1 MDNAIVMEIQV
12 KPSLLRWARERATF
26 TPEHLAKKL
35 NVTPEKVAA
44 WEKTGAITFAKLKDL
59 ADDTRTPIGYLFLPE
74 PPVEKLPIPD
84 FRTVGSS
91 KLQKP
96 SVDLIDVIHQCQ
108 LRQTWYRDYLI
119 ETGADELAYV
129 GSATVKSDV
138 ISVATSIRQ
147 TLKIDLS
154 RRSIAT
160 GKDTAFRYLV
170 ELCEGAGLLIM
181 RGSVVGS
188 NNTRK
193 LSVEE
198 FRGFALVDPYA
209 PLVFIN
215 TADTP
220 TASSFTL
227 AHELAH
233 IWIGKSGV
241 SNSNISSA
249 NGQDTERFC
258 NAVAAEILVP
268 LAQFQAAWK
277 PNATV
282 VDEIERLSNTLAVS
296 RFVVLRRAKDA
307 QLISDEVFQA
317 NYALLVSQYRGR
329 RTADGGG
336 NYFATAAARV
346 GKRLTSAVIGRVV
359 EGKVTYT
366 EAFSLLGVSSTK
378 ALRELATAVKLPIPA
393 NGLPA

>member
-1 MDNAIVMEIQV
+1 MDNAFVMEIQV

-26 TPEHLAKKL
+26 TPERLAEKL
-35 NVTPEKVAA
+35 KVTPDKITD

-59 ADDTRTPIGYLFLPE
+59 ANDTRTPIGYLFLPE

-91 KLQKP
+91 MLQKP

-108 LRQTWYRDYLI
+108 LRQTWYRDYLV

-138 ISVATSIRQ
+138 VIVATSIRH
-147 TLKIDLS
+147 TLRIDQS

-160 GKDTAFRYLV
+160 GKDAAFRYLV

-188 NNTRK
+188 NNSRK
-193 LSVEE
+193 LSVDE

-209 PLVFIN
+209 PLIFVN

-220 TASSFTL
+220 AASSFTL

-233 IWIGKSGV
+233 VWLGKSGV
-241 SNSNISSA
+241 SNSNIASA
-249 NGQDTERFC
+249 YGQDTERFC
-258 NAVAAEILVP
+258 NAVAAEVLVP
-268 LAQFQAAWK
+268 LAQFQAAWR
-277 PNATV
+277 PNTTV
-282 VDEIERLSNTLAVS
+282 VDEVERLSNMLAVS

-307 QLISDEVFQA
+307 KLISDETFQA

-329 RTADGGG
+329 RTADGG
-336 NYFATAAARV
+336 NYFATATARV